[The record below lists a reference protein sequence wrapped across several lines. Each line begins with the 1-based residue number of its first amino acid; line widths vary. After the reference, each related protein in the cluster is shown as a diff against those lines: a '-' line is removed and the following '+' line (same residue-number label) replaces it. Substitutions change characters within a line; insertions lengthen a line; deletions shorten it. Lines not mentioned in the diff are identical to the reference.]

1 LVDTVGA
8 GDTFMANF
16 LAKLSDLDAL
26 GIEPLA
32 KLHALTPDEIRSA
45 AEYATAAAA
54 IVCERVGC
62 QPPTR
67 AEVEARLQV

>member
-1 LVDTVGA
+1 
-8 GDTFMANF
+8 

-26 GIEPLA
+26 GSEPVA
-32 KLHALTPDEIRSA
+32 KLNELTPDEMRSA

-67 AEVEARLQV
+67 AEVEARLQA